1 MDLDKM
7 EYNGYKWKF
16 NPKKI
21 EVIQEKNI
29 KEQVIP
35 FWGNVFQDYGRKKRI
50 VKGYG
55 EFFGDDASAQYQE
68 LYNVFSLGGIS
79 YLKLPKLS
87 PFLAAFVSLDLVGE
101 AGPGFL
107 KYEFEFWEY
116 IKEQSVSGALKVNN
130 YHIVKQG
137 ETLWSIAHMYSDSVD
152 ELIKL
157 NPQIK
162 RPEELKVGQKVI
174 LP

>member
-7 EYNGYKWKF
+7 EYNEYRWKF

-21 EVIQEKNI
+21 EVTQERNI

-55 EFFGDDASAQYQE
+55 EFFGEDAQDQYQR
-68 LYNVFSLGGIS
+68 LYNVFALGGVS

-87 PFLAAFVSLDLVGE
+87 PFLAVFVSLDLVGE
-101 AGPGFL
+101 AGPEFL
-107 KYEFEFWEY
+107 RYEFEFWEY
-116 IKEQSVSGALKVNN
+116 IKKQSVLGVLKLNN
-130 YHIVKQG
+130 YHIVKKG
-137 ETLWSIAHMYSDSVD
+137 ETLWSIACMYSDSIED
-152 ELIKL
+152 IIKL

-162 RPEELKVGQKVI
+162 RPEELDVGQKVI